1 MHLGAHVLLPGTVG
15 VTLGVT
21 RGDTMLQAVSIAGAL
36 LVLLPFAAMQLGRLR
51 STSMTY
57 QVMNL
62 IGAAVLT
69 IVAIFEQQFGF
80 ILLEGTWSLASAVGL
95 IRLLRT
101 GGTASA
107 A

>member
-1 MHLGAHVLLPGTVG
+1 
-15 VTLGVT
+15 
-21 RGDTMLQAVSIAGAL
+21 
-36 LVLLPFAAMQLGRLR
+36 
-51 STSMTY
+51 MTY